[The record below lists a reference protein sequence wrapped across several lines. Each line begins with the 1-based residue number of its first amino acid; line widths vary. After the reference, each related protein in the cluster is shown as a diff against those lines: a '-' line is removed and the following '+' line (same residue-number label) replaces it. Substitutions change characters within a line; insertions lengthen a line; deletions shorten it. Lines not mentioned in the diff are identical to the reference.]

1 MNKGLE
7 ALERVKKAHYVASIV
22 MQLPHEDTETI
33 QALNTIEKELKA
45 LEIIKNKE
53 VDIKAFNDLQDLEDY
68 NYYCSPELT
77 QEEYNLIKE
86 VLQCNTLKN

>member
-1 MNKGLE
+1 MSKLKRLFDSYIDENNYDY
-7 ALERVKKAHYVASIV
+7 ALFN
-22 MQLPHEDTETI
+22 Q
-33 QALNTIEKELKA
+33 IEKELKA

-86 VLQCNTLKN
+86 TLCNTLKT